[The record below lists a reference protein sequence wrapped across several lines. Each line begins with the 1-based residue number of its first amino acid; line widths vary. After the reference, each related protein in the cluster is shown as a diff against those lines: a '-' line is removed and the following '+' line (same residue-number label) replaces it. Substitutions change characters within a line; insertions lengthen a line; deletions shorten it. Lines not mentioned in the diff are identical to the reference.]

1 MHIGHE
7 KRGRRCERAFLVRDV
22 GLSLNTGAQR
32 ALSGFIFFLF
42 FYFFDLPVF
51 FLLLVFEMEKQCCGF
66 CGGI

>member
-1 MHIGHE
+1 M
-7 KRGRRCERAFLVRDV
+7 RDV